1 MISNYSRMTPR
12 SLADKEQI
20 FNRSNYKKT
29 YTSFS
34 GADIIATIDI
44 PGKPPLVIGELQTIS
59 YSIHREV
66 IPVRTIG
73 RANPVGFVSGQRT
86 IAGSLI
92 FTVFDKNLV
101 YQFKDWLRLYC
112 STGINADINVDTEF
126 GRYSLMDEMPPF
138 NINIIF
144 QNEYGQK
151 SKITIENVVIVDEGQ
166 IMSIEDMITE
176 NTMSYVAT
184 DIKVMHIPEDKLYEQ
199 RIETNLRPEERW

>member
-1 MISNYSRMTPR
+1 MSRIRGITYK
-12 SLADKEQI
+12 SLLDREQD
-20 FNRSNYKKT
+20 NTHPSHYKKY

-34 GADIIATIDI
+34 GADIVATIDI
-44 PGKPPLVIGELQTIS
+44 PGFRPLVIGELQTVS

-101 YQFKDWLRLYC
+101 HKFKRWLQEQ
-112 STGINADINVDTEF
+112 GVDVDNQEKDGNYIT
-126 GRYSLMDEMPPF
+126 YSLMDEMPPF
-138 NINIIF
+138 NINITF

-151 SKITIENVVIVDEGQ
+151 SAIIIENVVIVDEGQ
-166 IMSIEDMITE
+166 VMSIEDMITE

-184 DIKVMHIPEDKLYEQ
+184 DIKVMKPPKKDNQYSNIY
-199 RIETNLRPEERW
+199 RPEERQGW